1 MQVGC
6 GKQMM
11 SNWAHSLV
19 LCCAWCVGAFWQA
32 RAMVEASG
40 RSLAVGH
47 FRFLQMARDSI
58 GWSWVSSGA

>member
-1 MQVGC
+1 
-6 GKQMM
+6 MM

-47 FRFLQMARDSI
+47 FGFFTDGPGFDRLS
-58 GWSWVSSGA
+58 